1 MKLFEKHTGKIAAG
15 SAFLAAF
22 AFFQFAYP
30 YHIMR
35 REQMNLFLFDWD
47 YIRQTYKG
55 AGWLARF
62 TSDFLDQFF
71 GLPVAGPLIV
81 ALLVTAVGA
90 AAYGIC
96 RHFLGKWPSLA
107 VGAAFFLWSFFRE
120 TENLYTTRYT
130 VASLLFLVLILLAL
144 KFRKT
149 WVKAVATVLLL
160 ALGVWSLGSPVHKY
174 YGRAWGWPRIE
185 YDKVIGLDTE
195 TYRENWD
202 KIIKRSKK
210 DLHITEASYCY
221 NLAHAMKGDLGES
234 LFNYAQKYSNSLFM
248 FITTDLSQFSS
259 SMVGEVWYHL
269 GDMTLA
275 EQSAIIG
282 LQASPKHTGT
292 RYIKRMAMVNLASG
306 EQGAA
311 QKYLRLLSGTLF
323 YGKWAKRILAGHP
336 DEETRAKIED
346 LHSKLAKEKTDFVY
360 NANLFRP
367 VLLGLLEA
375 NPSNDLA
382 HTYLLC
388 YDLLTF
394 DLNHFMEDF
403 RPETDTSAI
412 YQEAVLIWLDS
423 QGQLSEENA
432 AKYGVGAGT
441 LNRLARFMRYPDNY
455 RNTYWY
461 YFTMEMNRQ
470 MQ

>member
-1 MKLFEKHTGKIAAG
+1 MKALKTHTGLIAAC

-22 AFFQFAYP
+22 GFFQFAYP
-30 YHIMR
+30 YHLIR

-47 YIRQTYKG
+47 YIRQTYRG
-55 AGWLARF
+55 MGWLARF
-62 TSDFLDQFF
+62 VSDFLEQFF
-71 GLPVAGPLIV
+71 GLPVVGPVIV
-81 ALLVTAVGA
+81 ALLITAIGTV
-90 AAYGIC
+90 AYRIC

-107 VGAAFFLWSFFRE
+107 VGAAFFIWSFFRE
-120 TENLYTTRYT
+120 TENLYITRYT
-130 VASLLFLVLILLAL
+130 VAVLIYLSLILLAL
-144 KFRKT
+144 RCSRT
-149 WVKAVATVLLL
+149 WMKPVAAAVLIGL
-160 ALGVWSLGSPVHKY
+160 AIYPIGTPYNKY
-174 YGRAWGWPRIE
+174 YGKAWGWPIFE
-185 YDKVIGLDTE
+185 YDKVIGLDIE
-195 TYRENWD
+195 VYKENWD
-202 KIIKRSKK
+202 KVIKRSKK

-221 NLAHAMKGDLGES
+221 NLAHAMKGDLGET
-234 LFNYAQKYSNSLFM
+234 LFDYAQKYSNSLFM

-282 LQASPKHTGT
+282 LQASPKHTGS
-292 RYIKRMAMVNLASG
+292 RYIKRLAMVNLASG

-323 YGKWAKRILAGHP
+323 YGKWARRILAGNP

-346 LHSKLAKEKTDFVY
+346 MNSKLAKDKTDFVY

-382 HTYLLC
+382 HEYLLC
-388 YDLLTF
+388 YDLLNL
-394 DLNHFMEDF
+394 DLEHFMEDF
-403 RPETDTSAI
+403 HPETDTSAI
-412 YQEAVLIWLDS
+412 YHEAVLIWLDS
-423 QGQLSEENA
+423 QGMLSQENA
-432 AKYGVGAGT
+432 AKYGVSSST
-441 LNRLARFMRYPDNY
+441 LNRLGRFMRYPDNY

>member
-130 VASLLFLVLILLAL
+130 VSSLLFLVLILLAL

-149 WVKAVATVLLL
+149 WMKAFATVLLL

-202 KIIKRSKK
+202 KII
-210 DLHITEASYCY
+210 TVPASSVYYSDRLDTTVVVGDGSGY
-221 NLAHAMKGDLGES
+221 NAGLADQIGTAAS
-234 LFNYAQKYSNSLFM
+234 
-248 FITTDLSQFSS
+248 
-259 SMVGEVWYHL
+259 
-269 GDMTLA
+269 
-275 EQSAIIG
+275 QSAG
-282 LQASPKHTGT
+282 N
-292 RYIKRMAMVNLASG
+292 VSG
-306 EQGAA
+306 
-311 QKYLRLLSGTLF
+311 SFFFTF
-323 YGKWAKRILAGHP
+323 YGTGIDVYCTTHKDAGH
-336 DEETRAKIED
+336 
-346 LHSKLAKEKTDFVY
+346 V
-360 NANLFRP
+360 
-367 VLLGLLEA
+367 
-375 NPSNDLA
+375 
-382 HTYLLC
+382 
-388 YDLLTF
+388 
-394 DLNHFMEDF
+394 
-403 RPETDTSAI
+403 SA
-412 YQEAVLIWLDS
+412 AVF
-423 QGQLSEENA
+423 
-432 AKYGVGAGT
+432 KGAGEAACAGAGGMIVAEGT
-441 LNRLARFMRYPDNY
+441 PEQIAAAPESYTGRFLRSYLHL
-455 RNTYWY
+455 
-461 YFTMEMNRQ
+461 
-470 MQ
+470 